1 MVKPNLAVP
10 SSSNTTDALTMV
22 GMLSST
28 CLDLR
33 HSIFSAQIVN
43 RIAFGGDTWVI
54 DTGETNHT
62 VHSIHLLTNFTA
74 INFMVELPKGETDLV
89 THIGSICLSETF
101 ILTNVLCVPSFSFN
115 LLSISQLIKKMHCY
129 LIFLFTFYFIQDLN
143 C

>member
-1 MVKPNLAVP
+1 MVIMWLSLT

-54 DTGETNHT
+54 NAGATDHI

-74 INFMVELPKGETDLV
+74 INCMVELPNGETALV
-89 THIGSICLSETF
+89 THISSICLSETL
-101 ILTNVLCVPSFSFN
+101 ILINVLCVPSFSFN
-115 LLSISQLIKKMHCY
+115 LLSISQLTKKMH
-129 LIFLFTFYFIQDLN
+129 
-143 C
+143 